1 MSILLVKWEKQY
13 STVVRRLQP
22 KLLRRREFLD
32 LLAKA
37 SMAGVVASTSG
48 LLTAC
53 HQPTTSNAQLV
64 RREPW
69 TTFSAVQQHLFPS
82 DGNGPGAAEIN
93 ASLYLKF
100 VLQAADTDAEQ
111 RDLIGNGPQWVND
124 ISREQKGGAFI
135 RLSTKDREHV
145 IKMIASSRVG
155 ESWLSY
161 LLLYIFE
168 ALLADPV
175 YGGNPDELGW
185 KWLQHKPGY
194 PQPPHNKRYTELL

>member
-1 MSILLVKWEKQY
+1 MSKKLAQWDKLH
-13 STVVRRLQP
+13 SSLVRRLQP
-22 KLLRRREFLD
+22 QLLRRREFLGLITRVSLTGLMIPATA
-32 LLAKA
+32 LLH
-37 SMAGVVASTSG
+37 
-48 LLTAC
+48 AC
-53 HQPTTSNAQLV
+53 HNTATSNAQLI

-100 VLQAADTDAEQ
+100 VLEAADTDAEQ